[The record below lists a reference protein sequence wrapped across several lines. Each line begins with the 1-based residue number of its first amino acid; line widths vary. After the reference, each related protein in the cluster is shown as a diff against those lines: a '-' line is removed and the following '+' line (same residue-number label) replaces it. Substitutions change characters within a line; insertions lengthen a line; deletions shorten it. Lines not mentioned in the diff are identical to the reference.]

1 MSIGRMTCCT
11 VVVCAALARP
21 MLAQDTTVTFEQKT
35 PLLVSGFAVGTANY
49 DRNRAQ
55 NGALASKLGQSL
67 FRPWSDQ
74 LYFFGQITTPVD
86 QAGRGHPAT
95 AIDSDRLITTRPPA
109 RRATPSP

>member
-55 NGALASKLGQSL
+55 NGALASKVGLSL

-74 LYFFGQITTPVD
+74 LYFFGQLTTHVD
-86 QAGRGHPAT
+86 QAGGGPPAT
-95 AIDSDRLITTRPPA
+95 AMTRRKRNGMYERL
-109 RRATPSP
+109 